1 MKFNILQLEKTSYQ
15 DALMLQENLFNA
27 QLEKLTNNETIS
39 NTLIILQHNPV
50 YTLGKSGD
58 IINLKVP
65 IEDTDAEFHR
75 TSRGGDI
82 TYHGPGQLTI
92 YPIFE
97 LKTFNIGVRKYVEML
112 EQCVIDCIEKYGLS
126 GKRVDGA
133 SGVWIDAGSSNER
146 KICAVGIKLSRGI
159 SMHGIA
165 FNVKTDLSYF
175 DNIVPCGLDNKGVT
189 SLEAEVG
196 KNLSLQEVQKSLL
209 KEFEEK
215 FK

>member
-1 MKFNILQLEKTSYQ
+1 MKFDILQLDKTSYQ

-27 QLEKLTNNETIS
+27 QLEKLTNNEATT

-50 YTLGKSGD
+50 YTLGKSGNVE
-58 IINLKVP
+58 NLKIP
-65 IEDTDAEFHR
+65 IEDTDAEFYR

-82 TYHGPGQLTI
+82 TYHGPGQLTV
-92 YPIFE
+92 YPIFD
-97 LKTFNIGVRKYVEML
+97 LKTFNISVREYVEML
-112 EQCVIDCIEKYGLS
+112 EQCVIDCIKKYGLI
-126 GKRVDGA
+126 GKRVEGA

-175 DNIVPCGLDNKGVT
+175 DNIVPCGLEDKGVT
-189 SLEAEVG
+189 SLEAEMG
-196 KNLSLQEVQKSLL
+196 KDISLQEVQKSLL
-209 KEFEEK
+209 KEFEKK
-215 FK
+215 FS